1 MRPTSL
7 FILAIFAAAC
17 AMTTPDPASIRQEVA
32 PTGEL
37 RVGVNFGNPVHSQRD
52 PAGGPPK
59 GAAPDLAREL
69 AKRLG
74 VPIRYV
80 IYDAAGKVAEG
91 LKAGE
96 VDLVFLAID
105 PERANDIAFTRPY
118 VQLEGTYLVRKDS
131 RFKRVEDLD
140 RDGVKI
146 IVGLKSA
153 YDLYLTPRIRH
164 ATLVRGGGGLGYFED
179 WRKGGFDAAAGVRQ
193 ALVAE
198 ARRDP
203 SLTVL
208 EGHFMTIPQ
217 AVGVPKARAAA
228 ARYVDAFVGEMIASG
243 FIRRSLDAS
252 GNANATIPK

>member
-1 MRPTSL
+1 MRPTL
-7 FILAIFAAAC
+7 FTLVAAFAAAC
-17 AMTTPDPASIRQEVA
+17 AMTPPEREIRDEVA

-37 RVGVNFGNPVHSQRD
+37 RVGVNFGNPVHSQPD

-80 IYDAAGKVAEG
+80 IYDAAGKMAEG

-105 PERANDIAFTRPY
+105 PERAADIAFSRPY
-118 VQLEGTYLVRKDS
+118 VQLEGTYLVRRQDA

-146 IVGLKSA
+146 IVGSKSA
-153 YDLYLTPRIRH
+153 YDLHLTPRIKR
-164 ATLVRGGGGLGYFED
+164 ATLVRGGGGLGYFDD

-193 ALVAE
+193 ALAAE

-208 EGHFMTIPQ
+208 PDSFMTIPQ
-217 AVGVPKARAAA
+217 AVGVPKARTAA
-228 ARYVDAFVGEMIASG
+228 ARYVDAFVGEMVASG

-252 GNANATIPK
+252 GNADATIP